1 MSDENDYEQVEE
13 TTEETQEDSEQS
25 TQEEPKAEKPKETPE
40 AKKARLERQL
50 KQLRKQM
57 GEADDEPA
65 PSTKKSGDLDYGQK
79 AYLTA
84 TMNIRG
90 SEEWALVKEY
100 VSAGKSIDDLVD
112 NRHFNND
119 LKDLREAK
127 ASKDALPSG
136 TKRSGQSAR
145 DDVSYWLAKGELPP
159 PDQVELRRAVVNAR
173 IKAEGN
179 DSPFVPSTK
188 LIIK

>member
-1 MSDENDYEQVEE
+1 MDNQENDEQQVEE
-13 TTEETQEDSEQS
+13 TTEETQEESEESAQ
-25 TQEEPKAEKPKETPE
+25 EPKAEKPKETLE

-50 KQLRKQM
+50 KQTRKQM
-57 GEADDEPA
+57 GETDDEPA
-65 PSTKKSGDLDYGQK
+65 PSKKSGDLDYGQK

-100 VSAGKSIDDLVD
+100 VGAGKSIDDLVD

-145 DDVSYWLAKGELPP
+145 DEVSYWVAKGELPP
-159 PDQVELRRAVVNAR
+159 HDQVELRRAVVNAR

-179 DSPFVPSTK
+179 DSAFIPNTK

>member
-1 MSDENDYEQVEE
+1 MPNENEEEIVEE
-13 TTEETQEDSEQS
+13 TEETTQEADTEDTS
-25 TQEEPKAEKPKETPE
+25 EEPKAQKPKETLE

-50 KQLRKQM
+50 KQTRKQM
-57 GEADDEPA
+57 GETDDEPA
-65 PSTKKSGDLDYGQK
+65 PSKKSGDLDYGQK

-100 VSAGKSIDDLVD
+100 VGNGKSIDDLVD

-145 DDVSYWLAKGELPP
+145 DDVSYWIAKGELPP
-159 PDQVELRRAVVNAR
+159 HDQVELRRAVVNAR
-173 IKAEGN
+173 MKAEGN
-179 DSPFVPSTK
+179 DNAFVPSGK